1 MLSDLL
7 TRSSPKYS
15 LKLNSTGENIHFR
28 PFLVRE
34 EKALLIALD
43 ENDPSLIMKSIAD
56 IISSCCE
63 GIKNP
68 LELPIYDVENI
79 FLNIRAKSVGEVIHL
94 NFEDDET
101 GEIISLDI
109 NISDIKLNNKPE
121 PGIFKL
127 NDEVTVHFRY
137 PVLKDFLKS
146 NVDLGTT
153 EGYYDLIAMC
163 LMKIETP
170 EQTMDATVY
179 DPQEVKDFLES
190 MNKTQF
196 NKVLNYF
203 TKMPKLTHTAEYKNS
218 AEKTKTL
225 TLEGMQDF
233 FGLPSVTLD

>member
-7 TRSSPKYS
+7 TKSSPKYS
-15 LKLNSTGENIHFR
+15 LKLRSTGDTVHFR

-43 ENDPSLIMKSIAD
+43 EDDPSLIMKSIAD

-79 FLNIRAKSVGEVIHL
+79 FLHIRSKSVGEVITL
-94 NFEDDET
+94 NFQDDDT
-101 GEIISLDI
+101 GEIVTKNI
-109 NISDIKLNNKPE
+109 NISDIKLSNEPE
-121 PGIFKL
+121 KGIFKL

-146 NVDLGTT
+146 NIDLSTT
-153 EGYYDLIAMC
+153 EGYYDLITMC
-163 LMKIETP
+163 LMKIQTP
-170 EQTMDATVY
+170 EQTIDATVY
-179 DPQEVKDFLES
+179 DSQEVKDFLES

-196 NKVLNYF
+196 NKILSYF
-203 TKMPKLTHTAEYKNS
+203 TKMPKLRYTVEYKNS
-218 AEKTKTL
+218 ADKAKTI